1 MSLEEPRRSLLP
13 DPQVI
18 DTLQRRPAIAADHAE
33 TILANQ
39 GLRDWLTALGTI
51 KGGLGGRGWLRLI
64 HLSIIAISLAGCLR
78 LPTGEPSIGEAYV
91 APATLQLRE
100 EIAPRAKLTA
110 TLAHGARVD
119 ILARRRRF
127 AKVRGPDGAA
137 GWTDGRQLLS
147 AEGMAIFRDQ
157 CSRAGASPPQGSAT
171 AAEMVNVHI
180 TPYRGAPSF
189 YHLAEGERVKL
200 AARTIM
206 PRIQYVPPDEKSG
219 QLVTAETV
227 RDDWSLVCLQD
238 KRCGWVLTGMLMLD
252 LPDEVVQLAEGH
264 RITAFFILGKTEDAH
279 GKERPVYLWTTS
291 VAPPEQFQFDAFRVF
306 VWSMARDRYES
317 VHSERNL
324 RGYHPVVIEGDQ
336 IRLIFGSGPD
346 GKVERHNFSFR
357 NRKLRRLST
366 EPWQAPALKRSYA
379 VPLVDGPE
387 AAVAVP
393 SVVSTVTLTSTTV
406 GAARTAAKTNEVP
419 SGPLVPVTAT
429 RVTLTGTG
437 GGGGGE

>member
-1 MSLEEPRRSLLP
+1 MSLEAPGPSLA
-13 DPQVI
+13 DSQVI
-18 DTLQRRPAIAADHAE
+18 DALERRPAITTDHPE

-39 GLRDWLTALGTI
+39 WLPDWLTAICTI
-51 KGGLGGRGWLRLI
+51 KGRLGGGRGWLRLI
-64 HLSIIAISLAGCLR
+64 HLSIIAISLAGCWRLR
-78 LPTGEPSIGEAYV
+78 TDEPAIGEAYV

-110 TLAHGARVD
+110 TLTHGARVE

-127 AKVRGPDGAA
+127 ARVRGPDGAA

-157 CSRAGASPPQGSAT
+157 SSRASASPPQGSAS

-189 YHLAEGERVKL
+189 YHLSEGERVKL

-206 PRIQYVPPDEKSG
+206 PRIQYVPPDEQSG

-227 RDDWSLVCLQD
+227 RDDWSLVCLKD

-252 LPDEVVQLAEGH
+252 LPDELIQLAEGH
-264 RITAFFILGKTEDAH
+264 RITAFFSIGKSNDAQ
-279 GKERPVYLWTTS
+279 GKEHPVYLWTTS

-306 VWSMARDRYES
+306 VWSVARDRYES

-324 RGYHPVVIEGDQ
+324 RGFHPVVIEGGQ
-336 IRLIFGSGPD
+336 IRLVYGNGLDGPI
-346 GKVERHNFSFR
+346 ERHNFEFR
-357 NRKLRRLST
+357 NRKLRRIST
-366 EPWQAPALKRSYA
+366 APWQAPAQKRSYA
-379 VPLVDGPE
+379 LPLVDGTE
-387 AAVAVP
+387 AA
-393 SVVSTVTLTSTTV
+393 
-406 GAARTAAKTNEVP
+406 GAWGRF
-419 SGPLVPVTAT
+419 SGWV
-429 RVTLTGTG
+429 RSWWQ
-437 GGGGGE
+437 